1 MIFLQFLSRDKYF
14 SINDFSEDFSY
25 FDRFLRHIVY
35 DKLDQSFD
43 YRLLLFL
50 MLHFSILGE

>member
-14 SINDFSEDFSY
+14 SINDFSEDFLY
-25 FDRFLRHIVY
+25 FDSFLRHIVY